1 MIRIFKKIK
10 KYIYSID
17 NNSGEFISIG
27 LLFVFNLII
36 LILATRW
43 F

>member
-1 MIRIFKKIK
+1 MIRVFKKIK

-17 NNSGEFISIG
+17 SNLGEFISIG
-27 LLFVFNLII
+27 LLFIFNLII
-36 LILATRW
+36 LILAIRW